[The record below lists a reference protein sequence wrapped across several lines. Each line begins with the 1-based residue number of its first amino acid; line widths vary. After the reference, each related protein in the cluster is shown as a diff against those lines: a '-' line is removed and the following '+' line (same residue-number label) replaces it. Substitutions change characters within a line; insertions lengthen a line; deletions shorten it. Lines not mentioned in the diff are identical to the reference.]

1 MPKGVEFEITD
12 YTDGATEA
20 VDEKSQDKK
29 NEDGI
34 DQRILDFKAQ
44 TNQFEQAQKEALEE
58 LYPEFYAAENLKEG
72 IERYEPL
79 AG

>member
-1 MPKGVEFEITD
+1 MPKGVELEITD
-12 YTDGATEA
+12 YTDRATEA

-44 TNQFEQAQKEALEE
+44 TN
-58 LYPEFYAAENLKEG
+58 
-72 IERYEPL
+72 
-79 AG
+79 